1 MWHLVQFS
9 AGTIFSI
16 TGRFYPCNELV
27 YPLKIKKQD
36 IEWIGLQIRTN
47 MKTSIKTKEEITA
60 LELLRQTGI
69 DIVDA
74 ALVAKAAIEAGRGRV
89 RRAMKCISAGVELL
103 KSYEKTVTFE
113 RAVEEALEAR
123 KGRRKRTLSDF
134 RYISK
139 RFMKRCKGLA
149 KRRMRSITPQE
160 CAAYLREAFNTPSQ
174 RNKARLI
181 LSGIFSTA
189 VKRGWCAENP
199 VRKVEPEKVV
209 EKRIVPLNKEE
220 IERVMSA
227 AESYDDGSCLAATA
241 IMLLAGVRPHECERL
256 RWRDV
261 RLDSKVIVISPQHSK
276 TGGARCVTIHPP
288 LERILRRVQKAPDAP
303 ICPPNWRRHWA
314 ALHRKAGFT
323 TWQPDVLRHT
333 FATHHLATFRSY
345 TELQLEM
352 GHRSADLLRTRYVA
366 MEGIYRRGDSILVG

>member
-1 MWHLVQFS
+1 KFRVYKQTFFMLALRIINTQTTMN
-9 AGTIFSI
+9 TIS
-16 TGRFYPCNELV
+16 YNNQELAA
-27 YPLKIKKQD
+27 
-36 IEWIGLQIRTN
+36 IEV
-47 MKTSIKTKEEITA
+47 
-60 LELLRQTGI
+60 LRQTGVAI
-69 DIVDA
+69 LDA
-74 ALVAKAAIEAGRGRV
+74 ALVAKSAIEAGRGRV
-89 RRAMKCISAGVELL
+89 RRAIKCISAGVEELQRR
-103 KSYEKTVTFE
+103 ERTVTFE
-113 RAVEEALEAR
+113 RAVEEALAAR
-123 KGRRKRTLSDF
+123 RDRRRRTVYDF
-134 RYISK
+134 RYICK

-149 KRRMRSITPQE
+149 KRRLRSITPQE
-160 CAAYLREAFNTPSQ
+160 CTAYLHEAFNTPSQ

-209 EKRIVPLNKEE
+209 EKRIEPLTKKE
-220 IERVMSA
+220 IERVVSA

-241 IMLLAGVRPHECERL
+241 IMLYAGVRPNETARL
-256 RWRDV
+256 RWKDV
-261 RLDSKVIVISPQHSK
+261 HLDDACQAGDLSEGKERRMGVIYISPQHSK

-288 LERILRRVQKAPDAP
+288 LAKILREIQKAPDAP
-303 ICPPNWRRHWA
+303 ICPPNWPKHWA

-333 FATHHLATFRSY
+333 FATHHLAIFRNY

-366 MEGIYRRGDSILVG
+366 MEAAYRREESILLA

>member
-1 MWHLVQFS
+1 
-9 AGTIFSI
+9 
-16 TGRFYPCNELV
+16 
-27 YPLKIKKQD
+27 
-36 IEWIGLQIRTN
+36 
-47 MKTSIKTKEEITA
+47 MKTNTISNQELAA
-60 LELLRQTGI
+60 LEVLRQTGV
-69 DIVDA
+69 DILEA
-74 ALVAKAAIEAGRGRV
+74 ALVAKSAIEAGRGRV
-89 RRAMKCISAGVELL
+89 RRAMKCICAGAEELQRQ
-103 KSYEKTVTFE
+103 EKTVTFE

-123 KGRRKRTLSDF
+123 KDRRRRTVYDF
-134 RYISK
+134 RYICR

-149 KRRMRSITPQE
+149 KRRVRSITPQE
-160 CAAYLREAFNTPSQ
+160 CAAYLQEAFHTASQ

-181 LSGIFSTA
+181 LSGVFSTA

-209 EKRIVPLNKEE
+209 ENRIVPLTKEE

-241 IMLLAGVRPHECERL
+241 IMLYAGVRPHETARL
-256 RWRDV
+256 RWKDV
-261 RLDSKVIVISPQHSK
+261 RLDDGVIYILPQHSK

-288 LERILRRVQKAPDAP
+288 LARILRRMQRADHER
-303 ICPPNWRRHWA
+303 ICPPNWRKRWA
-314 ALHRKAGFT
+314 ALHKAAGFA

-345 TELQLEM
+345 AELQLEM

-366 MEGIYRRGDSILVG
+366 MEAAYYGRGESILLA